1 LASNLHNQAAGL
13 ASHLVVRQGIHSEQ
27 SSNGEQQMWSDEQQQ
42 PVTENTPKG
51 KIGWAVLWLLGVPLP
66 VLIVLY
72 FLTGGGCS
80 N

>member
-1 LASNLHNQAAGL
+1 MPM
-13 ASHLVVRQGIHSEQ
+13 RIHTTQYFE
-27 SSNGEQQMWSDEQQQ
+27 GEQAMWSDEKQQH
-42 PVTENTPKG
+42 VTDNTPKG

-66 VLIVLY
+66 VLIVIY